1 MIFGKRTYGILGLV
15 DISAIV
21 AVGTTLAFKTTESE
35 VPPGTIDD
43 GIELLDQAS
52 ISLDEAI
59 AAAQAAYS
67 GALGEVDLE
76 DYQGQ
81 LVFNIDIGDKDVKVD
96 AANGAVLG
104 FESDDSGGQD

>member
-1 MIFGKRTYGILGLV
+1 MTFGILSLV
-15 DISAIV
+15 AITVV
-21 AVGTTLAFKTTESE
+21 AFGTTLAFKPSEST

-52 ISLDEAI
+52 ISLEAAI

-76 DYQGQ
+76 DYQGH

-96 AANGAVLG
+96 ASDGAVLG
-104 FESDDSGGQD
+104 YESDDKGGQD